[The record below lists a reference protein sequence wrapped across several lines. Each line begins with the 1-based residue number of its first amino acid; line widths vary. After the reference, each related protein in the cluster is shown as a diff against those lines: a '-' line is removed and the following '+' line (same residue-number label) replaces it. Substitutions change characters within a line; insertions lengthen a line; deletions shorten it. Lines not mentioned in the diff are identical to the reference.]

1 MIRWRTGPADFND
14 DANSRLHS
22 RSTQAEGSTVS
33 TRRRVK
39 QVHSLQ
45 DRLTSFAQDARAR
58 AQLLP
63 PGAEQEAMLEKAR
76 QAEAALRFSN
86 WANSSGLQPP
96 K

>member
-1 MIRWRTGPADFND
+1 
-14 DANSRLHS
+14 
-22 RSTQAEGSTVS
+22 VS

-39 QVHSLQ
+39 QDQSLQ
-45 DRLTSFAQDARAR
+45 DRLTSFAKDARER

-76 QAEAALRFSN
+76 QAEAALRFSR
-86 WANSSGLQPP
+86 WVDSPSLQPP

>member
-1 MIRWRTGPADFND
+1 M
-14 DANSRLHS
+14 
-22 RSTQAEGSTVS
+22 S
-33 TRRRVK
+33 TRHRVK

-45 DRLTSFAQDARAR
+45 DRLVSFAEDARQKAS
-58 AQLLP
+58 LLP

-86 WANSSGLQPP
+86 WANSPGLQPP